1 MPLFPQTEIDAA
13 RRREAVRDVSLRT
26 STAGELRSWLAG
38 QDDVADASVHPDTPA
53 GTVSVRLADG
63 LLMAVTV
70 STDNR
75 LPAPAAAGAAAHQQL
90 AERIRTWLAG
100 ESGLDQVWSI
110 PSTTALGVDLVDGTE
125 FTIIVSAGT

>member
-1 MPLFPQTEIDAA
+1 M
-13 RRREAVRDVSLRT
+13 RDVSLRT

-75 LPAPAAAGAAAHQQL
+75 LPAPAAGAAAHQQL

-110 PSTTALGVDLVDGTE
+110 PSTTALGADLVDGTE